1 MTQLV
6 VLEESVILS
15 LINDTAFASTIPCL
29 ANKKDLFKP
38 GATSCG
44 TCKKKREQRLRQ
56 EMATIKSCLAGLSAE
71 AKMKL
76 KQKLG
81 AEKVRVLY
89 TNLAGQVVQLTF

>member
-1 MTQLV
+1 MSALII
-6 VLEESVILS
+6 LDDSAILS
-15 LINDTAFASTIPCL
+15 LINDAAFASTIPCL

-38 GATSCG
+38 NSTTCG
-44 TCKKKREQRLRQ
+44 TCKRKREQRLRQ

-71 AKMKL
+71 AKIAL

-81 AEKVRVLY
+81 AEKLRILY